1 MRPQKASAVVA
12 VLVAACLVV
21 LGGAW
26 VAVAQE
32 AGANTWAGVWTSDF
46 GELTLDAGGSGS
58 YAGSN
63 PGTVTGHV
71 TGNVDEGNWNQPG
84 TPPKQGTFK
93 FTRSFDGK
101 SFSGEWHYDTGGC
114 GSACGWN
121 GTCKA
126 GPCMDNGVAQTTTTV
141 APTTSTTQPSFA
153 TVESFSGDVTFRAGG
168 GPPQPLTPNTRL
180 GRGDELQTG
189 VDASVRLKFADGTIM
204 TLDEMTQVLIADL
217 LSKGSRQAVTVNLA
231 LGRISSTVN
240 PRKAFQADYQVRTQ
254 SGTTSSR
261 GTVFSVLY
269 EPAGRVTV
277 VSTKEGAVSVDPD
290 GAGLATTMVGAGK
303 ELVVRP
309 TSMSGLQAAGTYER
323 GKGKKSGGGSSVL
336 VALGAVLLL
345 GLAAAGFI
353 VMKRRGSTA
362 GPE

>member
-1 MRPQKASAVVA
+1 
-12 VLVAACLVV
+12 VLVAASLVL
-21 LGGAW
+21 LG
-26 VAVAQE
+26 VARLAAAQE
-32 AGANTWAGVWTSDF
+32 ASGNTWAGVWTSDF

-71 TGNVDEGNWNQPG
+71 TGNVDEGTWNQPG

-93 FTRSFDGK
+93 FTLSFDGK

-126 GPCMDNGVAQTTTTV
+126 GPCTNNGIAQTTTTV

-153 TVESFSGDVTFRAGG
+153 TVASFSGDVTYRVGT
-168 GPPQPLTPNTRL
+168 GPPRPLTADTKL
-180 GRGDELQTG
+180 ARGDELQTG

-204 TLDEMTQVLIADL
+204 ELDEMTEVLIADL
-217 LSKGSRQAVTVNLA
+217 LSRESRQAVTVNLA
-231 LGRISSTVN
+231 IGRISATVN
-240 PRKAFQADYQVRTQ
+240 PKKAFQTDFQVRTQ

-269 EPAGRVTV
+269 KPEGKVTV
-277 VSTKEGAVSVDPD
+277 VSTEEGAVSVDPD
-290 GAGLATTMVGAGK
+290 GAGLATTMVPAGK

-309 TSMSGLQAAGTYER
+309 TTMSGPQAAGTYES
-323 GKGKKSGGGSSVL
+323 GKGKKSGGGSSVF
-336 VALGAVLLL
+336 VALGAVVLL
-345 GLAAAGFI
+345 GLAVAGFV
-353 VMKRRGSTA
+353 VMKGRSDTTTT
-362 GPE
+362 PE